1 MDDGALMLIP
11 IRWKTFP
18 RDFFVIQIGFAL
30 FGLSIAVMIRSN
42 FGTGP
47 WALLEVALSKLTG
60 ITPGRMSI
68 LVGFAVL
75 MIALAMGERIGWGT
89 IGNILFIGLWED
101 MFLHRIPSVENNL
114 VLQGLMLL
122 GAILLMGI
130 ASAIYIG
137 VNAGAGPRDSLM
149 LAVHRK
155 SGWSIRFGRAVIE
168 ILVVTVGWLLGG
180 PLGFGT
186 LLFALLI
193 GPSVQWAF
201 KLFHVRPHQPET
213 KVVQAVAD

>member
-1 MDDGALMLIP
+1 MFYP
-11 IRWKTFP
+11 VRWKNFP
-18 RDFFVIQIGFAL
+18 RDFIVIQIGFAL

-42 FGTGP
+42 FGTSP

-75 MIALAMGERIGWGT
+75 ILALAMGEKVGWGT
-89 IGNILFIGLWED
+89 LGNILCIGLWED
-101 MFLHRIPSVENNL
+101 MFLHRIPSVENSL
-114 VLQGLMLL
+114 PLQVLMLL
-122 GAILLMGI
+122 SAVFMMGI
-130 ASAIYIG
+130 ASALYIG

-155 SGWSIRFGRAVIE
+155 TGWSIRFGRAVIE

-201 KLFHVRPHQPET
+201 KLFKVRPHKPELEISEAAT
-213 KVVQAVAD
+213 D

>member
-1 MDDGALMLIP
+1 MFYP
-11 IRWKTFP
+11 VRWKNFP
-18 RDFFVIQIGFAL
+18 RDFIAIQIGFAL
-30 FGLSIAVMIRSN
+30 FGLSIAIMIRSN

-47 WALLEVALSKLTG
+47 WALLEVALSQLTG

-68 LVGFAVL
+68 IVGFAVL
-75 MIALAMGERIGWGT
+75 FLALAMGEKVGWGT
-89 IGNILFIGLWED
+89 LGNILFIGLWED
-101 MFLHRIPSVENNL
+101 MFLHWIPSVENNL
-114 VLQGLMLL
+114 VLQVLMLL
-122 GAILLMGI
+122 TAILLMGI

-186 LLFALLI
+186 LIFALLI

-201 KLFHVRPHQPET
+201 KLFHVRPHQPEA
-213 KVVQAVAD
+213 KVVKAATD

>member
-1 MDDGALMLIP
+1 MFYP
-11 IRWKTFP
+11 VRWKNFP
-18 RDFFVIQIGFAL
+18 RDFIVIQIGFAL
-30 FGLSIAVMIRSN
+30 FGLSISIMIRSN

-68 LVGFAVL
+68 LVGFVVL
-75 MIALAMGERIGWGT
+75 LIALAMGERIGWGT
-89 IGNILFIGLWED
+89 LGNILFIGLWED
-101 MFLHRIPSVENNL
+101 MFLHWIPSVENNL
-114 VLQGLMLL
+114 IMQVLMLL
-122 GAILLMGI
+122 SAILIMGI

-186 LLFALLI
+186 LIFALLI

-201 KLFHVRPHQPET
+201 KLFHVIPHKPES
-213 KVVQAVAD
+213 KIVEAAAD

>member
-1 MDDGALMLIP
+1 MLIP
-11 IRWKTFP
+11 IRWKNFP
-18 RDFFVIQIGFAL
+18 RDFIVIQIGFAL
-30 FGLSIAVMIRSN
+30 FGLSIATMIRSN

-68 LVGFAVL
+68 LVGFAIL
-75 MIALAMGERIGWGT
+75 LLALAMGEKVGWGT
-89 IGNILFIGLWED
+89 LANILFIGLWED
-101 MFLHRIPSVENNL
+101 LFLHWIPSVENNL
-114 VLQGLMLL
+114 VLQVLMLL
-122 GAILLMGI
+122 GAVLMMGI

-155 SGWSIRFGRAVIE
+155 SGWSIRLGRAVIE
-168 ILVVTVGWLLGG
+168 ILVVIVGWLLGG

-201 KLFHVRPHQPET
+201 KLFHVKTRQPEP
-213 KVVQAVAD
+213 KVVEAATD